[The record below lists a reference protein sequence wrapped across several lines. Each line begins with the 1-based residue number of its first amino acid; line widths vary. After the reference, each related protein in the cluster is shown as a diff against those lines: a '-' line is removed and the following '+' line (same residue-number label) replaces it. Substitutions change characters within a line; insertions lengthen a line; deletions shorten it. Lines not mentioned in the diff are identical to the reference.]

1 MTGVDDTIERLKK
14 EKQRTN
20 RLALNASALR
30 ERQRK
35 ETLKLKIQLGTLVM
49 DAGLETEAISVIKGL
64 LHEAA
69 QTLAAEKGEQVR
81 KRWRTLGSEKG
92 SMKSQ
97 TTTNDKTKA

>member
-49 DAGLETEAISVIKGL
+49 EAGLETESISVVKGL

-69 QTLAAEKGEQVR
+69 QTLAADKAEQVR
-81 KRWRTLGSEKG
+81 ERWRTLGSEQA
-92 SMKSQ
+92 KSKNPSNQ
-97 TTTNDKTKA
+97 TKA

>member
-69 QTLAAEKGEQVR
+69 QTLVADKAEQVR
-81 KRWRTLGSEKG
+81 ARWRTLGSEKG